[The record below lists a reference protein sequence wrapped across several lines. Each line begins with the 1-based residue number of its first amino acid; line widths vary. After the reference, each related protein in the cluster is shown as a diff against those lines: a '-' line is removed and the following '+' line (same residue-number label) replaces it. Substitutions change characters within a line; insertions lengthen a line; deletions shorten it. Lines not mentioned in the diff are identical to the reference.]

1 MDRIRYFANVSVRRG
16 MMVPVLAIATV
27 FLGLS
32 RDWLLAIRVTAML
45 SSLLAAAL
53 LACAW
58 RADRK
63 DYQQREVWLLLD
75 QWHGLPERHAHRAI
89 SDVMRETF
97 LRYAERGA
105 WAAVGLWL
113 ATFTGTL
120 LASLEAHAF

>member
-16 MMVPVLAIATV
+16 LMVPLLAIVTI
-27 FLGLS
+27 FIGLS

-45 SSLLAAAL
+45 SSLLAAGL

-63 DYQQREVWLLLD
+63 DYQRREVWLLLD
-75 QWHGLPERHAHRAI
+75 QWHGLPEQNAHRAI
-89 SDVMRETF
+89 SDAMRETY
-97 LRYAERGA
+97 LNYAERGA
-105 WAAVGLWL
+105 WAAVVLWL

-120 LASLEAHAF
+120 LASLEAHAY